1 VESKAIGAT
10 GKDEMDIFSHPTSF
24 CFSSGLEDKSEDLDY
39 KENIRVRRTP
49 RVVHPYGQTHK
60 LYLKNRKMET

>member
-10 GKDEMDIFSHPTSF
+10 GKDEMVFSHPTSL

-49 RVVHPYGQTHK
+49 RVVTPMAKPINYI
-60 LYLKNRKMET
+60 